1 MQSEK
6 LIKESVPF
14 IKKNSLVVLL
24 VLFLVVDIFFS
35 MLSFKNQQN
44 IQQRSLGQKT
54 FLQKDLSLTTGDSC
68 CKLGKE
74 FRKENLKGDFAGC
87 QNDKFVVRDSLQNF
101 DMKNIPKISDIKGPR
116 IDDQAASVERMAV
129 CSNEEKACQTLP
141 NGIWMFLLFAY
152 GALLIFNLTY
162 KFKEA
167 TKIQWYWELIYT
179 MLAIIAWYVWD
190 QCGNMNIWYPEFV
203 LKIGIVI
210 YGIYLYF
217 FQKK

>member
-1 MQSEK
+1 MQIMQKS
-6 LIKESVPF
+6 LPF
-14 IKKNSLVVLL
+14 IKKNSLVILL
-24 VLFLVVDIFFS
+24 VLFLAVDIFFS
-35 MLSFKNQQN
+35 MLSFKNQQSLE
-44 IQQRSLGQKT
+44 QCSLGQKT
-54 FLQKDLSLTTGDSC
+54 FLQKDSSLTTGDSC

-74 FRKENLKGDFAGC
+74 FGKENLKGDFAGC

-101 DMKNIPKISDIKGPR
+101 DVKNIPRISDIKGPR
-116 IDDQAASVERMAV
+116 IDDQAASATRVAV
-129 CSNEEKACQTLP
+129 CDTEKVCQTLP
-141 NGIWMFLLFAY
+141 TGIWMFLLFAY

-179 MLAIIAWYVWD
+179 ILAIIAWYAWNS
-190 QCGNMNIWYPEFV
+190 CGTINIWYPEFV